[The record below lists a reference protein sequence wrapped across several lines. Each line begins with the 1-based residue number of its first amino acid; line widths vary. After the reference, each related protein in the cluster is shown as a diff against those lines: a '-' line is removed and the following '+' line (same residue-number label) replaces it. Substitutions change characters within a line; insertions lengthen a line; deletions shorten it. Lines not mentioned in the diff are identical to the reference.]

1 MGPSK
6 KANVPLDEALAICGS
21 GLYTTYVIF
30 ATGFLLF
37 ASMLNIEAMAMV
49 LPAAGCDLKLS
60 NTEKGMLTSTTFTGM
75 VVAGPLAGFLSDAY
89 GRKKLCAITQTISTL
104 LLLLS
109 SVAPNH
115 ITLMAINFVNGIVL
129 TGSFTPAYVFVSEF
143 SPQSIRAK
151 GLIIATC
158 ISLLSN
164 IILPGLAWLV
174 LPLEMK
180 TSIFG
185 FITFTSWRLYIIIIS
200 IPMFISVVCFW
211 RIPETPKF
219 LLNKGDADGTL
230 EILKK
235 IYAVNNKMKKEDF
248 PVLNVVLDSSD
259 EGYGENNEIT
269 NPFLKSVKDM
279 ISRSKL
285 LFSKEF
291 VLYTLMSCILLF
303 SQVGSFYSYMLWFP
317 EQLSRIKLFSTINEV
332 YNVTL
337 CDLMSSRYGTVEVI
351 EDCQLNYD
359 FFFYCILLGIVQVF
373 SALFVSVYADRL
385 GKKLLLACIL
395 ISTGIITAVVVFLTQ
410 EYLTIAALG
419 FAIVDSSMGFPL
431 IMALIMEYYP
441 TYVRSTATAVA
452 IIFGRLGAA
461 VGSQIMGAL
470 FDNYCEPAYFGICV
484 ILIASGLMCL
494 VLPSKR
500 KRS

>member
-1 MGPSK
+1 MGPAK
-6 KANVPLDEALAICGS
+6 KANVPLDEALAIAGT
-21 GLYTTYVIF
+21 GLYTAYVIF

-49 LPAAGCDLKLS
+49 LPAVGCDLKLT
-60 NTEKGMLTSTTFTGM
+60 NPQKGLLTSITFTGM

-89 GRKKLCAITQTISTL
+89 GRKTLCAITQTISTC

-109 SVAPNH
+109 SISPNYE
-115 ITLMAINFVNGIVL
+115 TLMVINFINGIVL
-129 TGSFTPAYVFVSEF
+129 TGSFTPSYVFVSEF
-143 SPQSIRAK
+143 SPMSIRAK

-164 IILPGLAWLV
+164 IFLPGLAWLV
-174 LPLEMK
+174 LPLDIK
-180 TSIFG
+180 FSIFG
-185 FITFTSWRLYIIIIS
+185 IITFTSWRLYLIIIS

-211 RIPETPKF
+211 KIPETPKF
-219 LLNKGDADGTL
+219 LLNQGDAEKTL
-230 EILKK
+230 EILKM
-235 IYAVNNKMKKEDF
+235 IYAVNNKKKKEDY
-248 PVLNVVLDSSD
+248 PVLNVILDSSD
-259 EGYGENNEIT
+259 EGYGEYNEIT

-279 ISRSKL
+279 TSRSRL

-291 VLYTLMSCILLF
+291 VLCTFISCVLLF

-317 EQLSRIKLFSTINEV
+317 EQLSRIKSFSLTHEV

-337 CDLMSSRYGTVEVI
+337 CDLMSSRYGTIEVL

-373 SALFVSVYADRL
+373 SALFVSIYADRL
-385 GKKLLLACIL
+385 GKKLLLACLL
-395 ISTGIITAVVVFLTQ
+395 ISTGAMTVLVVFLQQ
-410 EYLTIAALG
+410 EYLTIAALA

-431 IMALIMEYYP
+431 IMALIMEFYP

-461 VGSQIMGAL
+461 AGSQIMGAL
-470 FDNYCEPAYFGICV
+470 FDNYCEIAYFGVCG

-494 VLPSKR
+494 VHPSKR
-500 KRS
+500 K